1 MGLFLFAIL
10 IIIGGVVALIIL
22 KNQPRFK
29 LAGIGGVVFGI
40 ILLISS
46 MIVVI
51 DAGEVGA
58 VVIFGKVQKNT
69 LENGIHIVPPYAN
82 IIKYPVRLREF
93 SLSGANMVEIKV
105 ADGLTVGIDSTILY
119 TINPKMAGE
128 VYKKVAVSIESLE
141 RRILMPIVRTIIRDV
156 CSKYRAEEI
165 YAAKRVTITKEIETN
180 IKILTGKKGILVD
193 QFMIR
198 NIVLPKVVN
207 DAIQM
212 KISAQQEA
220 EAMEYKK
227 QKAEKQAEIKIVE
240 ARGLAQ
246 AQRIINSTL
255 SPNYLQHEAIQA
267 YKSLAGSE
275 NTTFIIMP
283 VGTKSTG
290 LPIILNA
297 KQ

>member
-93 SLSGANMVEIKV
+93 SLTGGNMVEIKV

-119 TINPKMAGE
+119 AINPKMAGE

-165 YAAKRVTITKEIETN
+165 YALKRVTITKEIETN
-180 IKILTGKKGILVD
+180 IKTLTGKKGILVD

-198 NIVLPKVVN
+198 DIVLPKVVN